1 MRSNSAKRERK
12 PMKVSEIMSHPVITV
27 REDATLE
34 EVARIMLDHKF
45 GSVPVVNEQGTMIG
59 LITESDFAAKG
70 KGVPFTTFE
79 MPQVFGHWLGKSGVE
94 QMYERARTILASDTM
109 TRDVI
114 TVEENATIEEVL
126 ELMLLNDVNRIPVLR
141 NKVPVGIAARY
152 DLLKLMLQER
162 K

>member
-1 MRSNSAKRERK
+1 
-12 PMKVSEIMSHPVITV
+12 MKVSEIMSHPVITV
-27 REDATLE
+27 HEDATLE
-34 EVARIMLDHKF
+34 EVARIMLDHRF

-59 LITESDFAAKG
+59 IITESDFAAKG

-94 QMYERARTILASDTM
+94 QMYQQARAILAADTDDQ
-109 TRDVI
+109 RRNHSAGKRYHRRGFGVD
-114 TVEENATIEEVL
+114 APL
-126 ELMLLNDVNRIPVLR
+126 RRQPDSVLR
-141 NKVPVGIAARY
+141 DKVLIGIVARY

>member
-1 MRSNSAKRERK
+1 
-12 PMKVSEIMSHPVITV
+12 MKVSEIMSHPVITV

-34 EVARIMLDHKF
+34 EVARIMLDHRF
-45 GSVPVVNEQGTMIG
+45 GSVPVVNEQGEMIG
-59 LITESDFAAKG
+59 IITESDFAAKG

-94 QMYERARTILASDTM
+94 QMYQTARAISAADTM

-114 TVEENATIEEVL
+114 TVEENATIEEIL
-126 ELMLLNDVNRIPVLR
+126 ELMLRYDVNRIPVLR
-141 NKVPVGIAARY
+141 GKILVGIVARY
-152 DLLKLMLQER
+152 DLLKLMLREQ

>member
-1 MRSNSAKRERK
+1 
-12 PMKVSEIMSHPVITV
+12 MKVSEIMSHPVITV
-27 REDATLE
+27 PGDATLE
-34 EVARIMLDHKF
+34 DVARIMLDHRF
-45 GSVPVVNEQGTMIG
+45 GSVPIVNEKGTLIG

-94 QMYERARTILASDTM
+94 QMYQGARAILAKDTM

-114 TVEENATIEEVL
+114 TVGENATIEDVL
-126 ELMLLNDVNRIPVLR
+126 ELMLRHDVNRIPVLR
-141 NKVPVGIAARY
+141 DGILVGIVARY

-162 K
+162 QQN

>member
-1 MRSNSAKRERK
+1 
-12 PMKVSEIMSHPVITV
+12 MKVSEIMSHPVITV

-34 EVARIMLDHKF
+34 EVARIMLDHRF

-59 LITESDFAAKG
+59 IITESDFAAKG

-79 MPQVFGHWLGKSGVE
+79 MPQVFGNWLGKSGVE
-94 QMYERARTILASDTM
+94 QMYQQARAILAADTM

-114 TVEENATIEEVL
+114 TVEENATIEEAL
-126 ELMLLNDVNRIPVLR
+126 ELMLRYDVNRIPVLR
-141 NKVPVGIAARY
+141 DKVLIGIVARY

>member
-1 MRSNSAKRERK
+1 MR
-12 PMKVSEIMSHPVITV
+12 VSKIMSHPVITV

-34 EVARIMLDHKF
+34 EVARIMLDHRF
-45 GSVPVVNEQGTMIG
+45 GSVPVVNEQGTMVG

-94 QMYERARTILASDTM
+94 QMYERAREILARDTM

-114 TVEENATIEEVL
+114 TIEEDATIEDVL
-126 ELMLLNDVNRIPVLR
+126 ELMLRYDVNRLPVVR
-141 NKVPVGIAARY
+141 DKVLVGIVARY

>member
-1 MRSNSAKRERK
+1 
-12 PMKVSEIMSHPVITV
+12 MKVSEIMSHPVITV
-27 REDATLE
+27 SEDATLE
-34 EVARIMLDHKF
+34 EVARIMLDHRF
-45 GSVPVVNEQGTMIG
+45 GSVPVVNQHGTMVG

-94 QMYERARTILASDTM
+94 QMYQKARAILAKDTM

-114 TVEENATIEEVL
+114 TVEENATIEDVL
-126 ELMLLNDVNRIPVLR
+126 ELMLRYDVNRIPVVR
-141 NKVPVGIAARY
+141 DKVLVGIVARY

-162 K
+162 Q

>member
-1 MRSNSAKRERK
+1 
-12 PMKVSEIMSHPVITV
+12 MKVSEIMSHPVITV

-34 EVARIMLDHKF
+34 EVARIMFDHRF
-45 GSVPVVNEQGTMIG
+45 GSVPVVNEQGTMVG
-59 LITESDFAAKG
+59 LITESAFAAKR

-94 QMYERARTILASDTM
+94 QMYQKAREILARDTM

-114 TVEENATIEEVL
+114 TVEEHATIEDVL
-126 ELMLLNDVNRIPVLR
+126 ELMLRYDVNRLPVVR
-141 NKVPVGIAARY
+141 DKVLVGIVARY

>member
-1 MRSNSAKRERK
+1 
-12 PMKVSEIMSHPVITV
+12 MSHPVITV

-34 EVARIMLDHKF
+34 EVARIMLDHRF
-45 GSVPVVNEQGTMIG
+45 GSVPVVNEQGTMVG

-94 QMYERARTILASDTM
+94 QMYERAREILARDTM

-114 TVEENATIEEVL
+114 TIEEDATIEDVL
-126 ELMLLNDVNRIPVLR
+126 ELMLRYDVNRLPVVR
-141 NKVPVGIAARY
+141 DKVLVGIVARY